1 MCLDRPDVFKPQLRA
16 LLRAAAVGN
25 VHVMLPMVDDL
36 DEIRRVKALLA
47 TCAQEL
53 NQEGAA
59 YAMPKLGIM
68 VETPAAALTAD
79 LLAPEVD
86 FFSIGTNDLTQY
98 VMAVDRVNPNLAA
111 LYRTDH
117 PAVLRAIGMV
127 CEAAKKANISVAVCG
142 EAAARPAMIPVLI
155 GLGVNELSMSPSSVL
170 RAKKIVSEL

>member
-1 MCLDRPDVFKPQLRA
+1 
-16 LLRAAAVGN
+16 LLRAATLGN

-36 DEIRRVKALLA
+36 DEVRRVKVLLA

-53 NQEGAA
+53 ALEGAA

-127 CEAAKKANISVAVCG
+127 CEAAKKANIRVAVCS
-142 EAAARPAMIPVLI
+142 AAGDDPGADRV
-155 GLGVNELSMSPSSVL
+155 GRQRVEYESVV
-170 RAKKIVSEL
+170 RVEGQEDCE